1 MMGGNPLKSMMQANP
16 MASNPMANNPM
27 TLLMQ
32 IMSSPNKEQVAMRM
46 LSQVNPQAY
55 QMIQSGANPQQIM
68 QQFGITPQQ
77 IQQVQSQFNV
87 R

>member
-1 MMGGNPLKSMMQANP
+1 MSNPLKAMMGQMP
-16 MASNPMANNPM
+16 MGNNPM
-27 TLLMQ
+27 NMFMQ
-32 IMSSPNKEQVAMRM
+32 IMSSPNKEQAAMQM

-55 QMIQSGANPQQIM
+55 QMIQGGASPQQIM

-77 IQQVQSQFNV
+77 IQQIQSQFTK

>member
-1 MMGGNPLKSMMQANP
+1 MSNPLKAMMGQMP
-16 MASNPMANNPM
+16 MGNNPM
-27 TLLMQ
+27 NMLMQ
-32 IMSSPNKEQVAMRM
+32 IMSSPNKEQAAMQM

-55 QMIQSGANPQQIM
+55 QMIQGGASPQQIM

-77 IQQVQSQFNV
+77 IQQIQSQFTK

>member
-1 MMGGNPLKSMMQANP
+1 MMGGNPLKAMMQQAPMRNP
-16 MASNPMANNPM
+16 LSSNPMGM
-27 TLLMQ
+27 IMQ
-32 IMSSPNKEQVAMRM
+32 IMSSPNKEQAAMQM

-68 QQFGITPQQ
+68 QQFGITPEQ
-77 IQQVQSQFNV
+77 IKQVQSQFNI

>member
-1 MMGGNPLKSMMQANP
+1 MSNPLKAMMGQMPMGDNP
-16 MASNPMANNPM
+16 MNMF
-27 TLLMQ
+27 MQ
-32 IMSSPNKEQVAMRM
+32 IMSSPNKEQAAMQM

-55 QMIQSGANPQQIM
+55 QMIQGGASPQQIM

-77 IQQVQSQFNV
+77 IQQIQSQFTK

>member
-1 MMGGNPLKSMMQANP
+1 MMNGNPLKSMMQQTPMGNP
-16 MASNPMANNPM
+16 LSSNPMGM
-27 TLLMQ
+27 LMQ
-32 IMSSPNKEQVAMRM
+32 IMSSPNKEQAAMQM

-77 IQQVQSQFNV
+77 IQQVQSQFNK

>member
-1 MMGGNPLKSMMQANP
+1 MMNGNPLKSMMQQAPTGNP
-16 MASNPMANNPM
+16 LSNTPMNM
-27 TLLMQ
+27 LMQ
-32 IMSSPNKEQVAMRM
+32 IMSSPNKEQTAMQM

-77 IQQVQSQFNV
+77 IQQVQSQFNK

>member
-1 MMGGNPLKSMMQANP
+1 MSNPLKAMMGQMP
-16 MASNPMANNPM
+16 MGNNPM
-27 TLLMQ
+27 NMFMQ
-32 IMSSPNKEQVAMRM
+32 IMSSPNKEQAAMQM

-55 QMIQSGANPQQIM
+55 QMIQGGAIPQQIM

-77 IQQVQSQFNV
+77 IQQIQSQFTK

>member
-1 MMGGNPLKSMMQANP
+1 MSNPLKAMMGQMPMGDNP
-16 MASNPMANNPM
+16 MNIF
-27 TLLMQ
+27 MQ
-32 IMSSPNKEQVAMRM
+32 IMSSPNKEQAAMQM

-55 QMIQSGANPQQIM
+55 QMIQGGASPQQVM

-77 IQQVQSQFNV
+77 IQQIQSQFTK

>member
-1 MMGGNPLKSMMQANP
+1 MQQAPMGNPLS
-16 MASNPMANNPM
+16 NNPM
-27 TLLMQ
+27 SMLMR
-32 IMSSPNKEQVAMRM
+32 IMSSPNKEQAAMQM

-77 IQQVQSQFNV
+77 IQQVQSQFNK

>member
-1 MMGGNPLKSMMQANP
+1 MMNGNPLKSMMQQAPMGNP
-16 MASNPMANNPM
+16 LSNNPM
-27 TLLMQ
+27 GVLMQ
-32 IMSSPNKEQVAMRM
+32 IMSSPNKEQAAMQM

-77 IQQVQSQFNV
+77 IQQVQSQFNK

>member
-1 MMGGNPLKSMMQANP
+1 MSNPLKAMMGQTSMN
-16 MASNPMANNPM
+16 NNPM
-27 TLLMQ
+27 NMFMQ
-32 IMSSPNKEQVAMRM
+32 IMSSPNKEQTAMQM

-55 QMIQSGANPQQIM
+55 QMIQGGASPQQVM

-77 IQQVQSQFNV
+77 IQQIQSQFTK

>member
-1 MMGGNPLKSMMQANP
+1 MSNPLKAMMGQMP
-16 MASNPMANNPM
+16 MGNNPM
-27 TLLMQ
+27 NMFMQ
-32 IMSSPNKEQVAMRM
+32 IMSSPNKEQVAMQM

-55 QMIQSGANPQQIM
+55 QMIQGGASPQQIM

-77 IQQVQSQFNV
+77 IQQIQSQFTK

>member
-1 MMGGNPLKSMMQANP
+1 MSNPLKAMMGQMPMGDNP
-16 MASNPMANNPM
+16 MNIF
-27 TLLMQ
+27 MQ
-32 IMSSPNKEQVAMRM
+32 IMSSPNKEQAAMQM

-55 QMIQSGANPQQIM
+55 QMIQGGASPQQIM

-77 IQQVQSQFNV
+77 IQQIQSQFTK